1 MAHRQRRRLK
11 LLKNKWVV
19 YAVALVIMVG
29 ACFYIYKIIYP
40 NEEPPQV
47 EVTNQALEAA
57 KKENADMKRRLD
69 ELEKRVKLESKQ
81 IKVQERVKVDAMP
94 PDAVAGA
101 IADELRIFLRTD

>member
-1 MAHRQRRRLK
+1 MVLPQRRRLK

-29 ACFYIYKIIYP
+29 ACFYVYKIIYP
-40 NEEPPQV
+40 NEPPQV

-69 ELEKRVKLESKQ
+69 ELEKQVRQGAKQ
-81 IKVQERVKVDAMP
+81 IKQEERAKVDSLP

-101 IADELRIFLRTD
+101 IADELRLFLGAD

>member
-1 MAHRQRRRLK
+1 M
-11 LLKNKWVV
+11 LKNKWVV
-19 YAVALVIMVG
+19 YAVALSVIVG

-40 NEEPPQV
+40 NEPPQV

-81 IKVQERVKVDAMP
+81 IKVQEREKVDAMP

>member
-19 YAVALVIMVG
+19 YAAALVIMAG
-29 ACFYIYKIIYP
+29 ACFYVYKIIYP
-40 NEEPPQV
+40 NEPPQI

-69 ELEKRVKLESKQ
+69 ELEKQVRQGAKQ
-81 IKVQERVKVDAMP
+81 IKVQEREKVDAMP
-94 PDAVAGA
+94 PDAVAVA
-101 IADELRIFLRTD
+101 IADELRLFLRAD